1 MPQLSLDK
9 GGAVRGGLRRMQA
22 TSDEA
27 AQAMAHC
34 QDSLDDHRDRT
45 DYRTCR
51 RGGYPLGS
59 GGIEAAN
66 TCIDAYDMEIVDY
79 H

>member
-1 MPQLSLDK
+1 MTIGIGPTTE
-9 GGAVRGGLRRMQA
+9 R
-22 TSDEA
+22 A
-27 AQAMAHC
+27 AE
-34 QDSLDDHRDRT
+34 
-45 DYRTCR
+45 
-51 RGGYPLGS
+51 GGYPLGS